1 MMKIAHLYTY
11 ALLKT
16 LLVFEHKKPK
26 PQFANMNDFKR
37 GAPNQKVFAIVLLYS
52 WDLNYCKAQ
61 YVFSADM
68 LDLEAQKR

>member
-1 MMKIAHLYTY
+1 MSSLKCLKCMKITWFTTIVLLKIPKYPMMKIAHLYTY

-37 GAPNQKVFAIVLLYS
+37 GAPN
-52 WDLNYCKAQ
+52 
-61 YVFSADM
+61 
-68 LDLEAQKR
+68 